1 MLATI
6 DIKTPNVRPIAHVRI
21 SSGILGPIAF
31 NKNGDV
37 TANPVTIYLVK
48 GGKPTT
54 YQVIVPVP
62 SLVAAA

>member
-1 MLATI
+1 M
-6 DIKTPNVRPIAHVRI
+6 
-21 SSGILGPIAF
+21 
-31 NKNGDV
+31 

-54 YQVIVPVP
+54 YQVIVPAP